1 MKRRQK
7 YQVCVL
13 GGLLLILIGMQM
25 RLVESYVLSP
35 AATRVLADWFG
46 APPATPTGALQQ
58 LATQGNARKIVSP
71 PRWLGWASMSLGVM
85 LVAYGVLGKRR
96 Q

>member
-1 MKRRQK
+1 MKRRHN
-7 YQVCVL
+7 YQVYVL
-13 GGLLLILIGMQM
+13 GGLLLILVGMQM

-46 APPATPTGALQQ
+46 APPTTLTGATYRLT
-58 LATQGNARKIVSP
+58 TQGNARKTVSP
-71 PRWLGWASMSLGVM
+71 PQWLGWASISLGVM

-96 Q
+96 K